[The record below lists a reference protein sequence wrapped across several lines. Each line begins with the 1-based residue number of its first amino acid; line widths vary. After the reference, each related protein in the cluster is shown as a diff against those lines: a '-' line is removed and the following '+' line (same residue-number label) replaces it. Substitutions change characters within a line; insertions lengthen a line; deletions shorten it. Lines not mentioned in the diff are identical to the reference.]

1 MDDGSARHRWG
12 PAPSG
17 ESRHRSVCRRCGLE
31 ECTSWRRT
39 IDGRVIEVVTWVAP
53 TGAVLAVRPVHGAP
67 PPARASGGEALWEQP
82 SPAPAVVD
90 ALAHCPG
97 TPTAWE
103 S

>member
-1 MDDGSARHRWG
+1 MDGSERHRWG

-39 IDGRVIEVVTWVAP
+39 SDGRTIEVVTWVAP
-53 TGAVLAVRPVHGAP
+53 TGEVLAVRPVHGAP
-67 PPARASGGEALWEQP
+67 PPASVSGVEALQEHP
-82 SPAPAVVD
+82 SPAPALVD

-97 TPTAWE
+97 TPAAWE